1 MAVVF
6 RVADAFFGSAPTS
19 VEHVQIGLRAVEA
32 GEKKQ
37 MAVTVDIGE
46 AQLGAGGGPAR
57 PGMYP
62 APETRARLPSRPR
75 SIIGGPRRYFL
86 AVTASLVTPLGR
98 SMKPNR

>member
-1 MAVVF
+1 MVF

-19 VEHVQIGLRAVEA
+19 VERVQIGVPAVEA

-46 AQLGAGGGPAR
+46 AQLGAGVGRRARECARRPR
-57 PGMYP
+57 PG
-62 APETRARLPSRPR
+62 RACASRPR